1 MLAEGSSNGV
11 WIDGAVFVHSV
22 DADLRGMQG
31 FTGTRAHFAGI
42 VSLLPGFPSHLWE
55 GNAIIKALNCSP
67 KVLQTVYALMGDN
80 ASHSL
85 KGVRGYFLY
94 SSSFAGSLE
103 QSKLQK
109 MMVLGQLVKYTSV

>member
-1 MLAEGSSNGV
+1 MLNLANAVLAKLRQLLSQTRAFIAFDVDQEADSLMLACGRFAAEGT
-11 WIDGAVFVHSV
+11 AVFIHSI

-67 KVLQTVYALMGDN
+67 KVLRTVYALMGDN

-85 KGVRGYFLY
+85 KGVR
-94 SSSFAGSLE
+94 
-103 QSKLQK
+103 
-109 MMVLGQLVKYTSV
+109 